1 MESGNKL
8 SDNFSELT
16 ENVKKYVNLRI
27 DMLKLIL
34 TEKIAKIASLIL
46 FSVIL
51 FILLMFFILF
61 LSFSFIYWYGAT
73 VGPMYAGA
81 LIIGGIYFLAGLIIV
96 IFRTQFITNPIIRQI
111 TKVLM
116 DEKNEEQ

>member
-1 MESGNKL
+1 MESGNNL
-8 SDNFSELT
+8 CDNFSELT
-16 ENVKKYVNLRI
+16 ENVKKYINLRI

-34 TEKIAKIASLIL
+34 TEKIAKIASVIL
-46 FSVIL
+46 FSVII
-51 FILLMFFILF
+51 FILFMFLLLF
-61 LSFSFIYWYGAT
+61 LSFTFIYWYGAT
-73 VGPMYAGA
+73 VGPTYAGA
-81 LIIGGIYFLAGLIIV
+81 LIVAGIYFLAGLILV